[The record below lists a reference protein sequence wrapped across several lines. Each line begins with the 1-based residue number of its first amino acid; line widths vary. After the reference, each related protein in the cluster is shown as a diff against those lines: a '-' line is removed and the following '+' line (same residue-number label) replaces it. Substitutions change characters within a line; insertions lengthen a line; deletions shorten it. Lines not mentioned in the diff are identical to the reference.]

1 MDGTRKTGVWLAG
14 AAAVLW
20 VGFAALMAA
29 TPEDGG
35 ANIGG
40 GLLGLFAMAVSVA
53 AAVTLIVA
61 VRTVAVRTLAAL
73 SFVAWVAY
81 LALAVDDTGPRALAF
96 GILAAGVV
104 LLAAAAVLAVRPH
117 RRDDVVR
124 G

>member
-14 AAAVLW
+14 AATALW
-20 VGFAALMAA
+20 VGFAAMMAD

-40 GLLGLFAMAVSVA
+40 GLVGLLAMAVSIA

-61 VRTVAVRTLAAL
+61 VPTVTVRVPAGL
-73 SFVAWVAY
+73 SVLAWVGY
-81 LALAVDDTGPRALAF
+81 VALAVNDTGPRAVAF
-96 GILAAGVV
+96 TILAAGVV

-117 RRDDVVR
+117 RRDGVVR